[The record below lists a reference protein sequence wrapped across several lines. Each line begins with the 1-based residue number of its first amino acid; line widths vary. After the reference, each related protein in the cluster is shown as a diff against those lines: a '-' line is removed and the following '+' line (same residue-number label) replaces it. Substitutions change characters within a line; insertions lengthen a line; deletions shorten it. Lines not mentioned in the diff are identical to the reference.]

1 MEQEIAAEKAQIQ
14 ELDEQIA
21 AYQVQITQTSERMPY
36 LSRQQRTDA
45 ENSIETW
52 KKEIAEC
59 QEKQQAATE
68 QITELVDEQEKQ
80 KQLLESSEL
89 EDFERQSEPA
99 SVSESDTKEQ
109 ESEETK

>member
-1 MEQEIAAEKAQIQ
+1 MLNISFA
-14 ELDEQIA
+14 
-21 AYQVQITQTSERMPY
+21 
-36 LSRQQRTDA
+36 LSFYSIGCSTFSVYTYILTPRQQRTDA

>member
-1 MEQEIAAEKAQIQ
+1 ME
-14 ELDEQIA
+14 
-21 AYQVQITQTSERMPY
+21 
-36 LSRQQRTDA
+36 
-45 ENSIETW
+45 
-52 KKEIAEC
+52 KEIAEC

-99 SVSESDTKEQ
+99 SVSESDTKKSRKARKRNEMCICRKP
-109 ESEETK
+109 EGRFRLYC